1 MTLRVSERPQV
12 YLEEPLLNQELHTN
26 GRKSA
31 WIDHTLWERTAKIAT
46 TQAGYSKLH
55 RIVLYFSC
63 ESTLR
68 I

>member
-1 MTLRVSERPQV
+1 
-12 YLEEPLLNQELHTN
+12 LNQELHTN